1 MNVRSQTRGIPTIPG
16 GSSEP
21 MAATKTMTTP
31 LGWTRRWCRRRKRAS
46 TETRAMPTI
55 GHNLLLT
62 LALSCFLIFS
72 GTTAS
77 ETGNVTG
84 LDAGPT
90 KIESWAGLG
99 GIGAGAEDIE
109 QILKTLA
116 IAAARA
122 GTGFG
127 AGTGTG
133 WGGAGWRGGRGA
145 GGWGDPDESEGALGG
160 GWGSSTLTLTVW
172 ENEPAGTLIG
182 DVSAAFGAQAAGAA
196 TSGDGGKSSSPFSP
210 DGVHAPSSSSS
221 SSSSSSD
228 PGKVPLDPLAH
239 ADGTVRFLVVPAD
252 GGDGGDD
259 GGGDI
264 TVDVFTGELRTA
276 RVLDRET
283 RDRYHFVVLPIAPL
297 LFTASSLPLDSPVRV
312 TVRVLDVNDNEPR
325 FGSRHGARGDARHDL
340 YDVGDPGGDDGTKED
355 EEVRL
360 EISEG
365 VPVGA
370 RFSLPPAWDPDEGTH
385 GVQGYTL
392 SDDDDND
399 GSETDSKPTDAGS
412 VPTQDDRPP
421 GQQRRRLP
429 FLLEWDV
436 SAERLELVVVS
447 PLDREARPGG
457 YRLRARAHDGGAPAR
472 VSRPGLTVRVAL
484 GDEND
489 QAPAFSRRRYGAS
502 VSEDAA
508 LGTSVARVRASDGDQ
523 GVNARVRYELD
534 RRLGDPGGFFS
545 VDPRSGVVRLRR
557 RLDFESQHRHEL
569 VVVARD
575 GGAPPLSAA
584 AFLSVRV
591 VDVNEHPPLISTIL
605 FGRHGDDAGGGGAEE
620 GDGDDGSSPRVLVG
634 VVSEDAPL
642 GLIVARV
649 SVHDA
654 DLPDPTA
661 LPGPPSSP
669 DLVAWPGP
677 PRNDGYD
684 NDHEGGKEEE
694 EEDEES
700 DEGSRGN
707 GGDAQQASRDDP
719 QDGGDDSQDG
729 VWDPSGG
736 NGGAGG
742 GRPRLPT
749 TLTLSGGEGVFELL
763 PSASAITA
771 SSSSIPDAGTAPSPA
786 PHSGTG
792 AAGGT
797 SGSGGVYLLRV
808 SGSLDREA
816 RGRYRLT
823 LRARDG
829 AWPPLESTVV
839 LDVLVDD
846 VNDNDPVFVLSSSS
860 SDAVADVPENA
871 ALGTWVARVSA
882 SDTDAGEN
890 GRVRYAVVAA
900 QAAGGDDG
908 TTADRDGRAWE
919 CAHTSTSLSSSTSSS
934 LSDVGG
940 WFSVDPATGVLSV
953 AGALDHERAPRGVL
967 VTVAASDGG
976 AQPRVAKATLLISI
990 ADSNECRPEFRFPGD
1005 RELNLSV
1012 ARSEVMVGKC
1022 LGKVVALDGDG
1033 GEFGEVRYSLEPA
1046 ATSAAVPRVPSLDA
1060 AAASPWLS
1068 VGTRSGA
1075 LCVSRSLGADVST
1088 ETFTVRATDKGGLF
1102 SETRVRVSLLGDAA
1116 GPSRPRGGSPSPE
1129 APPRRGSPGSP
1140 GSQGAPG
1147 SPDPGPRVT
1156 FARPR
1161 LSFSVREDA
1170 PVGTPI
1176 GTVTST
1182 GAHAGVMYWGAGPFL
1197 SVHPTSGLLVT
1208 AAPLDR
1214 ESNPHISARVRAS
1227 FLGPRP
1233 RSRPRPGSARPAG
1246 DEGDNEDNDNNEEEA
1261 VASVSVTVLDVNDN
1275 APRFPSDHVD
1285 VRLESPTF
1293 DVRAARSGGGG
1304 GGGGSAVTAVVVL
1317 VAVAHDEDAGKHG
1330 SVWYS
1335 LRGADGRFLV
1345 EPRSGVITVA
1355 PSALAPGARFAFEV
1369 VAQDRGSPAL
1379 SSSLHVTVSVEP
1391 TPPGSTPILP
1401 SLFFPTPEIRA
1412 SVPEGATPGT
1422 HVVTLR
1428 AFTPF
1433 SPAPATA
1440 SGTQTTTGTGIEIGT
1455 AGGIGSDV
1463 ATGSVSGSK
1472 TGTGF
1477 ESGSR
1482 SGAGLRLGV
1491 EARSSGGNG
1500 TTHEQWGVHYSL
1512 APDDAA
1518 TPSSSSSSSSWSCFR
1533 VDARTGRVTT
1543 RCRLDREQSPTL
1555 TLTLVARLVPLIPS
1569 SPTVWPLL
1577 SSSPHRHRRRHR
1589 AGAEPDIM
1597 ATARIL
1603 VSITDDN
1610 NHSPVP
1616 ARDDYFFTVLE
1627 NDSGGDSAA
1636 GGEPGSLVGMVSA
1649 SDSDSGLGGWV
1660 SFAVEHVESPA
1671 ACGPSPTGAH
1681 VSFHVHPTRGEVRAI
1696 GLLDREACP
1705 WHRVTLRVS
1714 DAGAPPRSAL
1724 CRVHVAVAD
1733 ANDNAPR
1740 FLRSQYHAQV
1750 ETEVP
1755 VGTLVATLMAED
1767 PDEGPNGTVVY
1778 SLPAGGLG
1786 LLLVERD
1793 TGRVRTA
1800 RALTRSDPR
1809 SATLAVRAG
1818 DLGNPPRHSGTVLHL
1833 TILAVG
1839 AIPRA
1844 IGDEDDDIDGS
1855 DDDNVEE
1862 DVPSSVIRLTVP
1874 PGSRPGAIIGRVPP
1888 PSPSTVA
1895 TTVFRI
1901 ISPRQRLH
1909 GDDEE
1914 EEEGEEVE
1922 DDSPF
1927 YVDATS
1933 GSVFLR
1939 HPVAPDDVG
1948 SASLPFALDVET
1960 VTMGDGRHGD
1970 PVVRRVL
1977 VLLTVSPSAGERRS
1991 PSSSPPSLPPRFRS
2005 TGPVGWVWE
2014 DAAPGTPV
2022 LIAGPPLSRGLRYSL
2037 AYQAPAAASLTDLG
2051 YRRQRRGLSGSGIQ
2065 TFVRNETGERSKEEM
2080 GLGILR
2086 NLTTGDRVT
2095 AIRPIRQRRSSGP
2108 VWTPAGGSGSS
2119 GGGGA
2124 GTGPFTVDATTGVV
2138 RTAAPLDREVAERYL
2153 LVITVVPDGG
2163 VEAMG
2168 TPVAVANVYV
2178 GDVNDVAPVFVW
2190 PPPQEPPSHVI
2201 VWEGERPG
2209 RDLVTL
2215 RGRDPD
2221 GGMGGHL
2228 RFSIAGGN
2236 EGGTFFLHPET
2247 GVLSLARTPDRET
2260 HASYLLRLT
2269 ISDCEDGLHGDDS
2282 SRGDSSQGDSQRRLE
2297 TSTTLTVT
2305 VMDVNDQAPRFLPQQ
2320 ERALGDSRG
2329 SHRSVDDGDVGDG
2342 DGAMVTY
2349 ECAVEENAPAGT
2361 TCVHVT
2367 AVDGDEGAGG
2377 EVVYTLL
2384 SGLVDFSVNERT
2396 GLVSTRRPLDRE
2408 SQHEYTLTVR
2418 ASDRGTPPCWSLA
2431 SVVVRV
2437 LDRNDNAPL
2446 FAAPPHLVAQS
2457 HGQRH
2462 LDDVND
2468 DDAAAEH
2475 DEEEEDYVGGDEA
2488 GWRARVSED
2497 SPMGTPVI
2505 TMVATDADAGENGMV
2520 RYHLADGSGSSHFHI
2535 DPVTGSLTTA
2545 APLDREAQPRYRL
2558 VVEAVDCGP
2567 GPPPQFPAGGGASS
2581 SSRLPNDGCAGLRST
2596 SIVFV
2601 SVLDVNDNSPVF
2613 VFGDAAP
2620 SPPGSPGP
2628 ESVERQRTEGPEYR
2642 AIVPEGLVAGSPV
2655 LWVSAADADSGIRG
2669 RVRYRLVG
2677 GTSGIAGVTVP
2688 PFAIDPES
2696 GIVFVAVPRL
2706 RAPPER
2712 SGSDGGAPDGSVS
2725 STDVPEPH
2733 YRLWVEAV
2741 DGGRP
2746 PHSSRVS
2753 ALVALVPGS
2762 GRAPEF
2768 RHGPLVPTVPAG
2780 RAAVN
2785 ALVATVVARDEDSGA
2800 GGALAY
2806 RLEAGDPHKFFR
2818 IDANTGELLVRR
2830 PLQGFVGADL
2840 AVAAWDHGSPPRAAR
2855 TVVSVRVGPGPPSG
2869 GRAPLGPPLLSFV
2882 PTAYEATLPE
2892 HSPRDTLVCVVEAAW
2907 SDATTR
2913 LLTFSILYGNDDGA
2927 FSLNANTGRLT
2938 VRDPAA
2944 LDFESMPRRV
2954 VIITARVVL
2963 PNATTVGIA
2972 GDAAA
2977 ATEGKEG
2984 DKMAAVAIAAVTV
2997 TLRDVNDNAPR
3008 FPWQRLA
3015 TTVRENEPAGT
3026 VVTQLVAWDV
3036 DGGAGGQLEFALAPG
3051 SLSSG
3056 FRLDSLTGIITTT
3069 ASLDREAAPVH
3080 QLEVWAVD
3088 RGRPRLTG
3096 STVVRVTVEDVN
3108 DNAPVIAA
3116 SQHLVVSE
3124 SVPVGTEIG
3133 HVLASDPDLYPR
3145 LEFSVVERTS
3155 GSSSVNDDTDD
3166 VNDATAV
3173 AASLFTVERLG
3184 GRVTLARPLDFEQR
3198 RELAL
3203 RVRVSDGAHR
3213 SEATILIT
3221 VADDNDN
3228 APSFLRPLY
3237 EVSVDERTPPL
3248 ISLITVAASDRDA
3261 GANGRLS
3268 YQLIPGSSDGDSSRG
3283 GFGIHAMN
3291 GSVFLTSPLRMG
3303 GGPHCSHYVV
3313 EARDAGSPPRS
3324 ASAALLACARDV
3336 NAHAPVFSRA
3346 AYTASLP
3353 AVPGPGVP
3361 VLTVTATDA
3370 DGSPGNGRVD
3380 FALEA
3385 GDPDGLFRLEPVACE
3400 TYVADAATGAVAHR
3414 GTARLVLLD
3423 APVLSGETEEKAV
3436 ASPERSFELV
3446 VSATDRG
3453 DPPLSSTATVVV
3465 TVMGLEEGQQQPVSS
3480 LEFAVPEYRV
3490 SLPASAVAGAEVT
3503 QVLAKFQRDDSYGDD
3518 SYSRGGFNDK
3528 GAAVIGYQIVA
3539 GDRDNLFTVDPR
3551 TGAITLR
3558 APRLN
3563 RPPGSEVT
3571 LVVEAAAAPGAVT
3584 TPSRALVPVHV
3595 RVSGSKDGA
3604 DERDLAAFFSSVEL
3618 LNASVSEN
3626 EPAGTRILNFPRF
3639 GILSFLYSESHAGSP
3654 RGNGGKSTG
3663 SGLAGRDRDT
3673 HAVSTAPPRPLP
3685 RPSSST
3691 FASSFCEGAGNFVV
3705 EPHTGTVR
3713 TSRPLD
3719 YEECPRYRLCLTVA
3733 PVPAGTAAG
3742 ADGTTT
3748 GISRGA
3754 LVGGSGGVGS
3764 LVSGAATP
3772 PRAVAAGGVMA
3783 PARSWPVCVHVL
3795 VQGADEFAPHF
3806 EGAPYRF
3813 AVPRGA
3819 AAGDTVGRVSASDRD
3834 AGPDSTVRY
3843 RLAQRSPYFTV
3854 NRYNGDIMLKVEP
3867 RTQLSSS
3874 SLSTSSSSAAISS
3887 ALRSSSSSSLPSS
3900 AAQPAALKLKSSDAA
3915 LPKVSLSQR
3924 PSTSAERVSSASSS
3938 SSSSSLSD
3946 PHGDET
3952 APPPRWLTLHV
3963 EARGPLRGSLSASTA
3978 VLVDVRHT
3986 AFALVL
3992 HGGGGGGGGDADG
4005 GTHPP
4010 PGATLTLALAA
4021 SAALAAL
4028 LLLVLVTAALVC
4040 CSRRRRRRRRQGGAA
4055 VGQDGP
4061 GAEKNLKSTG
4071 GGRDGGGGGPDEG
4084 MRLKPTRLDGEGGER
4099 CSDLPAIARDA
4110 EKFLPEEKILAC
4122 RRGDGGGDSD
4132 SDTARDR
4139 ARRPCVY
4146 SITAPYPDEEPPGYS
4161 PGTRG
4166 PREALAGS
4174 APTHSPSSATA
4185 AAVTAAVTSCCCCRH
4200 GGSDTGGG
4208 GGCPDSRAGSG
4219 SGSCSCS
4226 GSGSASGRGST
4237 ETDFG
4242 VDAEIRMINEILRA
4256 SGFSGKSGGPDSS
4269 GSCCCGAGT
4278 GVGGVSGVGGGGC
4291 CLAPTGCCVSDCC
4304 RCRGEADGDV
4314 DRPDASQQH
4323 RHHHHHHHHHGGG
4336 GGSGSNAGGH
4346 HHHGHHHHHHQQQQH
4361 ACRRLPDSGILQDED
4376 QLSDVSRT
4384 SRASRDGKSVTSV
4397 TVEATA
4403 SDADT
4408 EPRTLSASTLTR
4420 TSLAATTA
4428 GGSHA
4433 LGGEGS
4439 GPGLALATDG
4449 ARRFSSY
4456 SSASTLAD
4464 EAGGTAPL
4472 SPSSSSSSATAA
4484 AAAGSPPSTASS
4496 LRSAFTSAA
4505 LTPVRKSSAFSEI
4518 GRQPHRTAAGVN
4530 DSVEDDAQQQQQ
4542 QLHLQGGKLGQL
4554 LDFGPRFG
4562 AMASVFAEIGRL
4574 RDENDRSSEAP
4585 AAFAV
4590 GGAGGVGVARRAVAG
4605 MPSERISRDCAK
4617 ILPPPLITSVAA
4629 ASARSVP
4636 PARPL
4641 PYPYART
4648 ALLPMPPLVTPPALA
4663 GAADEDEN
4671 SYGGGGSGGGP
4682 YPVATLL
4689 PSSVP
4694 SGAMSPLLSPS
4705 LSPLAPPTG
4714 APGSA
4719 ALAGVVPPYLL
4730 PCSAVTP
4737 LMIVTGGTG
4746 SGASGRGAVSTRGS
4760 LDDDDEDDGM
4770 EIRI

>member
-1 MNVRSQTRGIPTIPG
+1 MNVRSQTRGASTIRG

-21 MAATKTMTTP
+21 MAATKMMTTP

-46 TETRAMPTI
+46 TGTRAVPTI
-55 GHNLLLT
+55 GQNLLLT

-77 ETGNVTG
+77 GTGNVTG

-90 KIESWAGLG
+90 KMESWAGLG

-182 DVSAAFGAQAAGAA
+182 DVSAAFRAPAAGAA
-196 TSGDGGKSSSPFSP
+196 TNGDDGKPSSPFSA
-210 DGVHAPSSSSS
+210 DGVHAPSSSS

-297 LFTASSLPLDSPVRV
+297 LFTASSSSLPLDSPVRV

-325 FGSRHGARGDARHDL
+325 FGSRHGARGDARHDP

-355 EEVRL
+355 EKVRL
-360 EISEG
+360 DISEG

-370 RFSLPPAWDPDEGTH
+370 RFSLTPAWDPDEGTH

-392 SDDDDND
+392 SDDDD
-399 GSETDSKPTDAGS
+399 GSETDTKPTDAGS
-412 VPTQDDRPP
+412 VPTQDDRPR
-421 GQQRRRLP
+421 GEQRRRLP
-429 FLLEWDV
+429 FSLEWDV
-436 SAERLELVVVS
+436 LAERLELVVVL

-472 VSRPGLTVRVAL
+472 VSRPGLAVRVVL

-502 VSEDAA
+502 VREDAA

-523 GVNARVRYELD
+523 GMNARVRYELD

-591 VDVNEHPPLISTIL
+591 VDVNEHPPLISAIL
-605 FGRHGDDAGGGGAEE
+605 FGRHGDD
-620 GDGDDGSSPRVLVG
+620 
-634 VVSEDAPL
+634 
-642 GLIVARV
+642 
-649 SVHDA
+649 
-654 DLPDPTA
+654 
-661 LPGPPSSP
+661 
-669 DLVAWPGP
+669 
-677 PRNDGYD
+677 
-684 NDHEGGKEEE
+684 
-694 EEDEES
+694 
-700 DEGSRGN
+700 
-707 GGDAQQASRDDP
+707 
-719 QDGGDDSQDG
+719 
-729 VWDPSGG
+729 
-736 NGGAGG
+736 
-742 GRPRLPT
+742 
-749 TLTLSGGEGVFELL
+749 GVFELL

-797 SGSGGVYLLRV
+797 GGSGGVYLLRV
-808 SGSLDREA
+808 SGALDREV

-829 AWPPLESTVV
+829 AWPPLESTAV

-846 VNDNDPVFVLSSSS
+846 VNDNDPVFVPPSSS

-882 SDTDAGEN
+882 SDMDAGEN
-890 GRVRYAVVAA
+890 GRVRYAVVGAR
-900 QAAGGDDG
+900 AAG
-908 TTADRDGRAWE
+908 
-919 CAHTSTSLSSSTSSS
+919 
-934 LSDVGG
+934 
-940 WFSVDPATGVLSV
+940 
-953 AGALDHERAPRGVL
+953 
-967 VTVAASDGG
+967 
-976 AQPRVAKATLLISI
+976 
-990 ADSNECRPEFRFPGD
+990 
-1005 RELNLSV
+1005 
-1012 ARSEVMVGKC
+1012 
-1022 LGKVVALDGDG
+1022 
-1033 GEFGEVRYSLEPA
+1033 
-1046 ATSAAVPRVPSLDA
+1046 
-1060 AAASPWLS
+1060 
-1068 VGTRSGA
+1068 
-1075 LCVSRSLGADVST
+1075 
-1088 ETFTVRATDKGGLF
+1088 
-1102 SETRVRVSLLGDAA
+1102 
-1116 GPSRPRGGSPSPE
+1116 
-1129 APPRRGSPGSP
+1129 
-1140 GSQGAPG
+1140 
-1147 SPDPGPRVT
+1147 
-1156 FARPR
+1156 
-1161 LSFSVREDA
+1161 
-1170 PVGTPI
+1170 
-1176 GTVTST
+1176 
-1182 GAHAGVMYWGAGPFL
+1182 
-1197 SVHPTSGLLVT
+1197 
-1208 AAPLDR
+1208 
-1214 ESNPHISARVRAS
+1214 
-1227 FLGPRP
+1227 
-1233 RSRPRPGSARPAG
+1233 
-1246 DEGDNEDNDNNEEEA
+1246 
-1261 VASVSVTVLDVNDN
+1261 
-1275 APRFPSDHVD
+1275 
-1285 VRLESPTF
+1285 
-1293 DVRAARSGGGG
+1293 
-1304 GGGGSAVTAVVVL
+1304 
-1317 VAVAHDEDAGKHG
+1317 
-1330 SVWYS
+1330 
-1335 LRGADGRFLV
+1335 
-1345 EPRSGVITVA
+1345 
-1355 PSALAPGARFAFEV
+1355 
-1369 VAQDRGSPAL
+1369 
-1379 SSSLHVTVSVEP
+1379 
-1391 TPPGSTPILP
+1391 
-1401 SLFFPTPEIRA
+1401 
-1412 SVPEGATPGT
+1412 
-1422 HVVTLR
+1422 
-1428 AFTPF
+1428 
-1433 SPAPATA
+1433 
-1440 SGTQTTTGTGIEIGT
+1440 
-1455 AGGIGSDV
+1455 
-1463 ATGSVSGSK
+1463 
-1472 TGTGF
+1472 
-1477 ESGSR
+1477 
-1482 SGAGLRLGV
+1482 
-1491 EARSSGGNG
+1491 
-1500 TTHEQWGVHYSL
+1500 
-1512 APDDAA
+1512 
-1518 TPSSSSSSSSWSCFR
+1518 
-1533 VDARTGRVTT
+1533 
-1543 RCRLDREQSPTL
+1543 
-1555 TLTLVARLVPLIPS
+1555 
-1569 SPTVWPLL
+1569 
-1577 SSSPHRHRRRHR
+1577 
-1589 AGAEPDIM
+1589 
-1597 ATARIL
+1597 
-1603 VSITDDN
+1603 
-1610 NHSPVP
+1610 
-1616 ARDDYFFTVLE
+1616 
-1627 NDSGGDSAA
+1627 
-1636 GGEPGSLVGMVSA
+1636 
-1649 SDSDSGLGGWV
+1649 
-1660 SFAVEHVESPA
+1660 
-1671 ACGPSPTGAH
+1671 
-1681 VSFHVHPTRGEVRAI
+1681 
-1696 GLLDREACP
+1696 
-1705 WHRVTLRVS
+1705 
-1714 DAGAPPRSAL
+1714 
-1724 CRVHVAVAD
+1724 
-1733 ANDNAPR
+1733 
-1740 FLRSQYHAQV
+1740 
-1750 ETEVP
+1750 
-1755 VGTLVATLMAED
+1755 
-1767 PDEGPNGTVVY
+1767 
-1778 SLPAGGLG
+1778 
-1786 LLLVERD
+1786 
-1793 TGRVRTA
+1793 
-1800 RALTRSDPR
+1800 
-1809 SATLAVRAG
+1809 
-1818 DLGNPPRHSGTVLHL
+1818 
-1833 TILAVG
+1833 
-1839 AIPRA
+1839 
-1844 IGDEDDDIDGS
+1844 
-1855 DDDNVEE
+1855 
-1862 DVPSSVIRLTVP
+1862 
-1874 PGSRPGAIIGRVPP
+1874 
-1888 PSPSTVA
+1888 
-1895 TTVFRI
+1895 
-1901 ISPRQRLH
+1901 
-1909 GDDEE
+1909 
-1914 EEEGEEVE
+1914 
-1922 DDSPF
+1922 
-1927 YVDATS
+1927 
-1933 GSVFLR
+1933 
-1939 HPVAPDDVG
+1939 
-1948 SASLPFALDVET
+1948 
-1960 VTMGDGRHGD
+1960 
-1970 PVVRRVL
+1970 
-1977 VLLTVSPSAGERRS
+1977 
-1991 PSSSPPSLPPRFRS
+1991 
-2005 TGPVGWVWE
+2005 
-2014 DAAPGTPV
+2014 
-2022 LIAGPPLSRGLRYSL
+2022 
-2037 AYQAPAAASLTDLG
+2037 
-2051 YRRQRRGLSGSGIQ
+2051 
-2065 TFVRNETGERSKEEM
+2065 
-2080 GLGILR
+2080 
-2086 NLTTGDRVT
+2086 
-2095 AIRPIRQRRSSGP
+2095 
-2108 VWTPAGGSGSS
+2108 
-2119 GGGGA
+2119 
-2124 GTGPFTVDATTGVV
+2124 
-2138 RTAAPLDREVAERYL
+2138 
-2153 LVITVVPDGG
+2153 
-2163 VEAMG
+2163 
-2168 TPVAVANVYV
+2168 
-2178 GDVNDVAPVFVW
+2178 
-2190 PPPQEPPSHVI
+2190 
-2201 VWEGERPG
+2201 
-2209 RDLVTL
+2209 
-2215 RGRDPD
+2215 
-2221 GGMGGHL
+2221 
-2228 RFSIAGGN
+2228 
-2236 EGGTFFLHPET
+2236 
-2247 GVLSLARTPDRET
+2247 
-2260 HASYLLRLT
+2260 
-2269 ISDCEDGLHGDDS
+2269 
-2282 SRGDSSQGDSQRRLE
+2282 
-2297 TSTTLTVT
+2297 
-2305 VMDVNDQAPRFLPQQ
+2305 
-2320 ERALGDSRG
+2320 
-2329 SHRSVDDGDVGDG
+2329 
-2342 DGAMVTY
+2342 
-2349 ECAVEENAPAGT
+2349 
-2361 TCVHVT
+2361 
-2367 AVDGDEGAGG
+2367 
-2377 EVVYTLL
+2377 
-2384 SGLVDFSVNERT
+2384 
-2396 GLVSTRRPLDRE
+2396 
-2408 SQHEYTLTVR
+2408 
-2418 ASDRGTPPCWSLA
+2418 
-2431 SVVVRV
+2431 
-2437 LDRNDNAPL
+2437 
-2446 FAAPPHLVAQS
+2446 
-2457 HGQRH
+2457 
-2462 LDDVND
+2462 
-2468 DDAAAEH
+2468 
-2475 DEEEEDYVGGDEA
+2475 
-2488 GWRARVSED
+2488 
-2497 SPMGTPVI
+2497 
-2505 TMVATDADAGENGMV
+2505 
-2520 RYHLADGSGSSHFHI
+2520 DGSGSSHFHI

-2558 VVEAVDCGP
+2558 
-2567 GPPPQFPAGGGASS
+2567 
-2581 SSRLPNDGCAGLRST
+2581 
-2596 SIVFV
+2596 
-2601 SVLDVNDNSPVF
+2601 
-2613 VFGDAAP
+2613 
-2620 SPPGSPGP
+2620 
-2628 ESVERQRTEGPEYR
+2628 
-2642 AIVPEGLVAGSPV
+2642 
-2655 LWVSAADADSGIRG
+2655 
-2669 RVRYRLVG
+2669 
-2677 GTSGIAGVTVP
+2677 
-2688 PFAIDPES
+2688 
-2696 GIVFVAVPRL
+2696 
-2706 RAPPER
+2706 
-2712 SGSDGGAPDGSVS
+2712 
-2725 STDVPEPH
+2725 
-2733 YRLWVEAV
+2733 
-2741 DGGRP
+2741 
-2746 PHSSRVS
+2746 
-2753 ALVALVPGS
+2753 
-2762 GRAPEF
+2762 
-2768 RHGPLVPTVPAG
+2768 
-2780 RAAVN
+2780 
-2785 ALVATVVARDEDSGA
+2785 
-2800 GGALAY
+2800 
-2806 RLEAGDPHKFFR
+2806 
-2818 IDANTGELLVRR
+2818 
-2830 PLQGFVGADL
+2830 
-2840 AVAAWDHGSPPRAAR
+2840 
-2855 TVVSVRVGPGPPSG
+2855 
-2869 GRAPLGPPLLSFV
+2869 
-2882 PTAYEATLPE
+2882 
-2892 HSPRDTLVCVVEAAW
+2892 
-2907 SDATTR
+2907 
-2913 LLTFSILYGNDDGA
+2913 
-2927 FSLNANTGRLT
+2927 
-2938 VRDPAA
+2938 
-2944 LDFESMPRRV
+2944 
-2954 VIITARVVL
+2954 
-2963 PNATTVGIA
+2963 
-2972 GDAAA
+2972 
-2977 ATEGKEG
+2977 GKEG

-3015 TTVRENEPAGT
+3015 ATVRENEPAGT

-3069 ASLDREAAPVH
+3069 ASLDREASPVH

-3096 STVVRVTVEDVN
+3096 STVVRVIVEDVN

-3133 HVLASDPDLYPR
+3133 HILASDPDLYPR

-3155 GSSSVNDDTDD
+3155 GSSSSSVNDETGD
-3166 VNDATAV
+3166 VNDATTV
-3173 AASLFTVERLG
+3173 AASLLTVERLG

-3268 YQLIPGSSDGDSSRG
+3268 YQLVPGSRDGDGSRG

-3291 GSVFLTSPLRMG
+3291 GSVFLTRPLRVG
-3303 GGPHCSHYVV
+3303 GGPRCSHYVV

-3346 AYTASLP
+3346 AYAASLP
-3353 AVPGPGVP
+3353 AVPGPRVP

-3370 DGSPGNGRVD
+3370 DGSPGDGRVD

-3400 TYVADAATGAVAHR
+3400 TYIADAATGAVAHR

-3423 APVLSGETEEKAV
+3423 APVLSGEREEKAP

-3503 QVLAKFQRDDSYGDD
+3503 RVLAKFQRDNSYGDD
-3518 SYSRGGFNDK
+3518 SYSGGGYNDK

-3539 GDRDNLFTVDPR
+3539 GNRDNLFTVDPR
-3551 TGAITLR
+3551 NGAITLR

-3571 LVVEAAAAPGAVT
+3571 LVVEAAAAPGSVA

-3639 GILSFLYSESHAGSP
+3639 GIISFLYSESHASSTG
-3654 RGNGGKSTG
+3654 GNGGKSTG

-3673 HAVSTAPPRPLP
+3673 HEVSPAPPRPLP
-3685 RPSSST
+3685 QPSSST

-3733 PVPAGTAAG
+3733 PVVAGTTAG

-3748 GISRGA
+3748 GISRGT
-3754 LVGGSGGVGS
+3754 LLGGSGGVGS

-3772 PRAVAAGGVMA
+3772 ARAVAAGAVMA
-3783 PARSWPVCVHVL
+3783 PVRSVAVRSWPVCVHVL

-3854 NRYNGDIMLKVEP
+3854 NRYTGDIMLKVEP

-3874 SLSTSSSSAAISS
+3874 SSSTSSSSAAISS
-3887 ALRSSSSSSLPSS
+3887 ALRSSSSSSLSSS

-3915 LPKVSLSQR
+3915 LPKVSLAQR

-3992 HGGGGGGGGDADG
+3992 HGGGGDADG
-4005 GTHPP
+4005 GVHPP

-4040 CSRRRRRRRRQGGAA
+4040 CSRRRRRRRRQAGVAF
-4055 VGQDGP
+4055 GQDGP
-4061 GAEKNLKSTG
+4061 GAEKNLKSSG
-4071 GGRDGGGGGPDEG
+4071 GGRDGGRGGPDEG

-4132 SDTARDR
+4132 SDMARDR

-4146 SITAPYPDEEPPGYS
+4146 SITAPYPDEEPPCYS

-4166 PREALAGS
+4166 PREAHASS
-4174 APTHSPSSATA
+4174 APTHSPSSTTATT
-4185 AAVTAAVTSCCCCRH
+4185 VTAAVTSCCCCRH
-4200 GGSDTGGG
+4200 GGSDTGGGGG

-4226 GSGSASGRGST
+4226 GSGSASGRGSA

-4278 GVGGVSGVGGGGC
+4278 GVGGGGVGGGGC

-4323 RHHHHHHHHHGGG
+4323 RHHHHHHHHGGGGG

-4346 HHHGHHHHHHQQQQH
+4346 HHHGHHHHHHQQQQQH

-4384 SRASRDGKSVTSV
+4384 SRASRDGKSVTSAV

-4408 EPRTLSASTLTR
+4408 EPRTPSASTLTR

-4433 LGGEGS
+4433 PGGEGS

-4518 GRQPHRTAAGVN
+4518 GHQPHRTAAGVN
-4530 DSVEDDAQQQQQ
+4530 DGVEDDAQQQQQHQ

-4574 RDENDRSSEAP
+4574 RDENDRPSEAP

-4590 GGAGGVGVARRAVAG
+4590 GGAGGVGAARRAVAG

-4617 ILPPPLITSVAA
+4617 ILPPPAHHEL
-4629 ASARSVP
+4629 
-4636 PARPL
+4636 
-4641 PYPYART
+4641 
-4648 ALLPMPPLVTPPALA
+4648 TPPALA

-4671 SYGGGGSGGGP
+4671 PYGGGSCGGGP

-4737 LMIVTGGTG
+4737 LMIVTGGSG

-4760 LDDDDEDDGM
+4760 LDDDDEDDGDDGM